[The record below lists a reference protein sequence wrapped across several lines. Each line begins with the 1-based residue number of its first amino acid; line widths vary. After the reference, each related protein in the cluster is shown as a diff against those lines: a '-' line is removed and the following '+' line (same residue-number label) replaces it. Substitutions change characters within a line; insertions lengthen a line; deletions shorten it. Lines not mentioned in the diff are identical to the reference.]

1 MVRRTGVASP
11 DSGTESVMYGE
22 EPHGWPGSGR
32 PAPAAKA
39 PWSGGGGRW
48 TVWPMRIILWAA
60 LIVVAYRGIMA
71 IALNEKPASSTS
83 AAATANGPAAQF
95 PAALA
100 EAFATQFG
108 HVYLNYDPANAQA
121 RQQQLAYFLAPS
133 LLQSGQSGT
142 TFGMSGNAATQVS
155 SESVVGI
162 DVRSASTAVV
172 SLLATVNDRQMEFGV
187 PIYAQDG
194 GIVVS
199 GLPSLQPIPQL
210 VTLPTP
216 PSVQQDTAVASQL
229 KSQLP
234 GFFKAYASASD
245 TSQMPLSRFLAPGAS
260 VGGISNEGVQFKDIV
275 DGSLNV
281 PQQGGTTRNITVT
294 VDWQL
299 TGQDSSFAA
308 TYDMSVVDQGGDR
321 WYVKEIRA
329 STQPMGTAP

>member
-1 MVRRTGVASP
+1 
-11 DSGTESVMYGE
+11 MYGE
-22 EPHGWPGSGR
+22 EPHGWPGTDRQAS
-32 PAPAAKA
+32 AAKA
-39 PWSGGGGRW
+39 PWSGSGGRW

-60 LIVVAYRGIMA
+60 LLVVAYRGIMA
-71 IALNEKPASSTS
+71 IALNEKPASSTGP
-83 AAATANGPAAQF
+83 AATASGPAAQF
-95 PAALA
+95 PVTLA

-108 HVYLNYDPANAQA
+108 HVYLNYDPANTANA
-121 RQQQLAYFLAPS
+121 GTRQQQLAYFLAPS
-133 LLQSGQSGT
+133 LLQSGT
-142 TFGMSGNAATQVS
+142 TFGVSGNSAMQVT

-162 DVRSASTAVV
+162 DVRSANSAIVK
-172 SLLATVNDRQMEFGV
+172 LLATVNNRQMEFGV
-187 PIYAQDG
+187 PIYAQGG

-210 VTLPTP
+210 VTLPATP
-216 PSVQQDTAVASQL
+216 SMQQDTAAATQL

-234 GFFKAYASASD
+234 GFFKAYASD
-245 TSQMPLSRFLAPGAS
+245 TPQMPLSRFLAPGAS

-281 PQQGGTTRNITVT
+281 PQGGATRNITVT

-299 TGQDSSFAA
+299 TGQDTSFAA
-308 TYDMSVVDQGGDR
+308 TYDMSVVDQQGDR

>member
-1 MVRRTGVASP
+1 MVRRTSVASD
-11 DSGTESVMYGE
+11 DSGTESAMYGE
-22 EPHGWPGSGR
+22 EPHGWPGTDR
-32 PAPAAKA
+32 QAPAAKP
-39 PWSGGGGRW
+39 PWIGSGGRW
-48 TVWPMRIILWAA
+48 TVWPMRVILWAA
-60 LIVVAYRGIMA
+60 LLVVAYRGIMA
-71 IALNEKPASSTS
+71 IALNEKPASSTG
-83 AAATANGPAAQF
+83 AAATASGPSAQF

-100 EAFATQFG
+100 EAFAAQFG
-108 HVYLNYDPANAQA
+108 HVYLNYDPANTGA

-133 LLQSGQSGT
+133 LLQSGT
-142 TFGMSGNAATQVS
+142 TFGVSGSGAMQVT

-162 DVRSASTAVV
+162 DVRSVNSAIVK
-172 SLLATVNDRQMEFGV
+172 LLATVNDRQMEFGV

-216 PSVQQDTAVASQL
+216 PSVQQDAAAKTQL
-229 KSQLP
+229 QSQLP
-234 GFFKAYASASD
+234 GFFKAYASD
-245 TSQMPLSRFLAPGAS
+245 TPQMPLSRFLAPGAS

-275 DGSLNV
+275 AGSLNV
-281 PQQGGTTRNITVT
+281 PQGGATRNITVT

-308 TYDMSVVDQGGDR
+308 TYDMSVVAQQGDR

-329 STQPMGTAP
+329 STQPMGTTP